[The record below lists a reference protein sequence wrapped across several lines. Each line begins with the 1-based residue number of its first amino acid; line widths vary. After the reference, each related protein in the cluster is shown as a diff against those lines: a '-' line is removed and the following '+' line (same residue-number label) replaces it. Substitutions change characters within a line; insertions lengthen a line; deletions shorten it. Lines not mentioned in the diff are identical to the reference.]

1 MTSYRMNFIF
11 LKKFDCKLLHVT
23 YEVQSDSTLHSLPEC
38 QETPCLKQAPY
49 PKFKWLQ
56 KDLNP
61 QPLSS

>member
-38 QETPCLKQAPY
+38 QETLCLKQAPY
-49 PKFKWLQ
+49 LKFK
-56 KDLNP
+56 
-61 QPLSS
+61 